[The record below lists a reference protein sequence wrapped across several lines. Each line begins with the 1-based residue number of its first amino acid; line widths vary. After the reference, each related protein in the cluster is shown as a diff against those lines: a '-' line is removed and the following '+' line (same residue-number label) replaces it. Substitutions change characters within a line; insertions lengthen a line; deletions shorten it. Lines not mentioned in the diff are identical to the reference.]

1 MVRPNTPRHYHSVKL
16 QLKHQTNLNLW
27 RFIKLLN
34 DQQLPMILNSYILQ
48 QTDTWVFVLDSNFYH
63 LFDKQWFIDA
73 LSWIF
78 LYFFY
83 IFYYFT
89 ANLFKFQLYI
99 LCFWLR
105 FLFIPLFHLIVTGKF
120 RHLPVVENGEVIAL
134 LDITKCLYDAI
145 SRMEKA
151 AEQGSA
157 IAAAV
162 EGVERQ
168 WGSNFSGG

>member
-1 MVRPNTPRHYHSVKL
+1 MPICKISV
-16 QLKHQTNLNLW
+16 
-27 RFIKLLN
+27 
-34 DQQLPMILNSYILQ
+34 
-48 QTDTWVFVLDSNFYH
+48 
-63 LFDKQWFIDA
+63 
-73 LSWIF
+73 
-78 LYFFY
+78 
-83 IFYYFT
+83 
-89 ANLFKFQLYI
+89 
-99 LCFWLR
+99 WL
-105 FLFIPLFHLIVTGKF
+105 TGKF

-168 WGSNFSGG
+168 WGSNFSGWLISSHVLV

>member
-1 MVRPNTPRHYHSVKL
+1 MLIESTYRLDVTSIKINVIYLYSVI
-16 QLKHQTNLNLW
+16 
-27 RFIKLLN
+27 FS
-34 DQQLPMILNSYILQ
+34 SYM
-48 QTDTWVFVLDSNFYH
+48 
-63 LFDKQWFIDA
+63 
-73 LSWIF
+73 
-78 LYFFY
+78 
-83 IFYYFT
+83 YYLGVPIIC
-89 ANLFKFQLYI
+89 NI
-99 LCFWLR
+99 SFWL
-105 FLFIPLFHLIVTGKF
+105 TGKF

-168 WGSNFSGG
+168 WGNNFSG

>member
-1 MVRPNTPRHYHSVKL
+1 MFCLTHVHGFYPF
-16 QLKHQTNLNLW
+16 LNFFFQRLTW
-27 RFIKLLN
+27 FLASSSKPHLCS
-34 DQQLPMILNSYILQ
+34 NSL
-48 QTDTWVFVLDSNFYH
+48 
-63 LFDKQWFIDA
+63 
-73 LSWIF
+73 
-78 LYFFY
+78 
-83 IFYYFT
+83 
-89 ANLFKFQLYI
+89 
-99 LCFWLR
+99 
-105 FLFIPLFHLIVTGKF
+105 TGKF

-168 WGSNFSGG
+168 YGNNFSG